1 MNGENNSDKDLKGHI
16 NHFNPNQVNNQ
27 LLFHKFIMINEI
39 LDKRNKKQNPEM
51 KSITKGQGRLIG
63 FLKRKDGFST
73 KELSEILNISVTS
86 LNETLNKLEQQNF
99 IRKVPSPKDKR
110 VLLVELTEEGR
121 AIEFKNHE
129 DIDIFDTL
137 SEEEKE
143 NLNEYLNRLTA
154 ALHNKFKAEN
164 PEKYEKIIKN
174 RKEIFEKYF
183 KGYKLHEEWAGLFN
197 CDKK

>member
-1 MNGENNSDKDLKGHI
+1 MKRENNANNDCKDCY
-16 NHFNPNQVNNQ
+16 NPFEFDQVNNQ

-39 LDKRNKKQNPEM
+39 LDRRNKKQNPEM
-51 KSITKGQGRLIG
+51 KSITKGQGRLIIL
-63 FLKRKDGFST
+63 LKRKDKIST
-73 KELSEILNISVTS
+73 KALSEILNISVTS

-137 SEEEKE
+137 SKDEKE
-143 NLNEYLNRLTA
+143 NLNEYLNRLTI
-154 ALHNKFKAEN
+154 ALHKKFKEEN
-164 PEKYEKIIKN
+164 PERYEKIIKN

-183 KGYKLHEEWAGLFN
+183 KEFNPNDEWMDFMN
-197 CDKK
+197 CKNK

>member
-1 MNGENNSDKDLKGHI
+1 MKRENDANNDCKDCS
-16 NHFNPNQVNNQ
+16 NPFEFDQVNNQ

-39 LDKRNKKQNPEM
+39 LDRRNKKQNPEM
-51 KSITKGQGRLIG
+51 KSITKGQGRLIIL
-63 FLKRKDGFST
+63 LKRKDKIST
-73 KELSEILNISVTS
+73 KALSEILNISVTS

-137 SEEEKE
+137 SKEEKDSLTKLRE
-143 NLNEYLNRLTA
+143 ERQKYKQAVSEYNSRAGNLYSHCGE
-154 ALHNKFKAEN
+154 
-164 PEKYEKIIKN
+164 
-174 RKEIFEKYF
+174 
-183 KGYKLHEEWAGLFN
+183 
-197 CDKK
+197 